1 MRNSEEKRTMNKTR
15 KAFDWV
21 LSCLIRLPVFIIFL
35 AMSVFSVG
43 FIMFIISPENVL
55 NALRS
60 IGIML

>member
-1 MRNSEEKRTMNKTR
+1 MRNFEEKRTMNKTR